1 MIDLCSISSNSSVFT
16 GWANT
21 ISWKGG
27 SFSLSIGIIY
37 DPGAREE
44 SIGCKPI
51 TGIPDWKGDKP
62 CLHYNWKGTL
72 ILLPIGAFVSGTRKQ
87 GDYLYPT
94 QSITKGTV
102 TQVFDIVILYGQS
115 GSAEYHGHK
124 LYKNKSYPIYVQ
136 LNWFWRGDC
145 LIVHYSIYD
154 GITKDFMNNS
164 DIRQFLIVSPSVIKS
179 RVKCTALLKQKS
191 NKTFNDVYPTGAF
204 YNVPHVFTALGE
216 SPDPTKL
223 FDRITQSL
231 QAYGEN
237 IEHYLPET
245 PEELWGDLTDVAVQN
260 AQALD
265 INSLAYARDLM
276 SLRRD
281 VESIL
286 DILHGRVSMKKLA
299 DAWLSFKYGLRLTL
313 RDSGELGNALGK
325 AFSPKQQK
333 EIYSVCR
340 AMDERVSLC
349 QNGPLTGISV
359 GDRYNLKIYYSPIDD
374 KFLSLIKTL
383 MDWDILPTLQN
394 VWDLI
399 PYSFVVDWF
408 TDFSRTLD
416 RIDSHTYLNTLRVLG
431 TIKTRK
437 TVINSIP
444 VGRIGLPGG
453 SRWSGCLSLV
463 IYQRNLEKT
472 LDLPHYRSGSPD
484 EFHNIVELAAI
495 IAQKLRRR

>member
-1 MIDLCSISSNSSVFT
+1 V
-16 GWANT
+16 
-21 ISWKGG
+21 
-27 SFSLSIGIIY
+27 
-37 DPGAREE
+37 
-44 SIGCKPI
+44 
-51 TGIPDWKGDKP
+51 PD
-62 CLHYNWKGTL
+62 
-72 ILLPIGAFVSGTRKQ
+72 
-87 GDYLYPT
+87 
-94 QSITKGTV
+94 
-102 TQVFDIVILYGQS
+102 
-115 GSAEYHGHK
+115 
-124 LYKNKSYPIYVQ
+124 
-136 LNWFWRGDC
+136 
-145 LIVHYSIYD
+145 
-154 GITKDFMNNS
+154 
-164 DIRQFLIVSPSVIKS
+164 
-179 RVKCTALLKQKS
+179 
-191 NKTFNDVYPTGAF
+191 
-204 YNVPHVFTALGE
+204 VFTALGE

-223 FDRITQSL
+223 FDRITRSL
-231 QAYGEN
+231 SAFGEN
-237 IEHYLPET
+237 IERCLPET

-276 SLRRD
+276 NVRRD
-281 VESIL
+281 LESIL

-299 DAWLSFKYGLRLTL
+299 DLWLSFKYGLRLTI
-313 RDSGELGNALGK
+313 RDSGELGHALGK

-333 EIYSVCR
+333 KIYSVCR

-349 QNGPLTGISV
+349 QNGPLNGVSV

-416 RIDSHTYLNTLRVLG
+416 RIDTHTYLNTLRVLG

-444 VGRIGLPGG
+444 VDRIGLPEG
-453 SRWSGCLSLV
+453 SRWSGCLSLT
-463 IYQRNLEKT
+463 IYQRNLGET
-472 LDLPHYRSGSPD
+472 LDLPLYRSGSPD
-484 EFHNIVELAAI
+484 EFHNIAELTAI